1 MAWKTVDIYEQRV
14 RFVVAAAQGAQ
25 TFGALCTEFGI
36 SRPTGYLW
44 LRRYKE
50 LGVRGIAE
58 QSRRPRSSPRRTDA
72 RLEHRVLQVR
82 LRYPDWGA
90 RKLRV
95 VLSREGVELPRNT
108 IHHILLRHGLVR
120 EQDQRLPAV
129 QRFERQQPNE
139 LWQMDFKGPKGWPQP
154 VGPLSAL
161 DDHSRYLIAL
171 AASGGRECACTLSEA
186 CSRLLVAM
194 LARPPCS
201 AMVNS

>member
-1 MAWKTVDIYEQRV
+1 
-14 RFVVAAAQGAQ
+14 VVAAAQRAQ

-72 RLEHRVLQVR
+72 GLKHRVLQVR
-82 LRYPDWGA
+82 LRYPDCGA

-129 QRFERQQPNE
+129 QRFERQQPKRE
-139 LWQMDFKGPKGWPQP
+139 ETVIRAECG
-154 VGPLSAL
+154 VSAL
-161 DDHSRYLIAL
+161 VHATPGATGSRFA
-171 AASGGRECACTLSEA
+171 GRSANSTLPITMKTTTSVK
-186 CSRLLVAM
+186 SLWT
-194 LARPPCS
+194 P
-201 AMVNS
+201 